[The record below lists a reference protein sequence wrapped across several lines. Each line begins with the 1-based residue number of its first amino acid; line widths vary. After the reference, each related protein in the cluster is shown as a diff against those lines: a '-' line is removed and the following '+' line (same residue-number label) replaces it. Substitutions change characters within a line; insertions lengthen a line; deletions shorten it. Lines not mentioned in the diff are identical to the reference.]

1 VVTGPAGKPIA
12 VPHLFI
18 SHASKD
24 NIHALAF
31 RRWLVGRGW
40 GEDDIFIDLHDMQ
53 AGEKWRET
61 LVKANVACDALLFL
75 ASPEALDSEEC
86 KREVRARRTTERT

>member
-1 VVTGPAGKPIA
+1 MPR
-12 VPHLFI
+12 LFI

-31 RRWLVGRGW
+31 QRWLERKGW
-40 GEDDIFIDLHDMQ
+40 SRDDVFIDLHDMQ

-61 LVKANVACDALLFL
+61 LVKANVACEALLFL
-75 ASPEALDSEEC
+75 ASRSPPMNAA
-86 KREVRARRTTERT
+86 ARCAAPRTTART